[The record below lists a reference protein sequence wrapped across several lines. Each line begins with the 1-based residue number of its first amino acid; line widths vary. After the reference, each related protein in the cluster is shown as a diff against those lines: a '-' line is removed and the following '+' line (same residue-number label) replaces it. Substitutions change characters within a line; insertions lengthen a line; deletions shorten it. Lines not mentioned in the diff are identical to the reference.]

1 MGGAVLSEFED
12 KLQSILG
19 NPQAMDQIMS
29 IARSLSG
36 NPPPQDCPDP
46 SEELYTQPVQT
57 ESDTSDPFALLN
69 GLDPR
74 IVQIGMQLLSEYNR
88 DDNRTIAL
96 LNALQPF
103 VRQERYA
110 KVDKA
115 LQIAKLSR
123 VIRIALETFR
133 KGDNDFV

>member
-1 MGGAVLSEFED
+1 MSEFED

-46 SEELYTQPVQT
+46 SEELCTQPVQT

-74 IVQIGMQLLSEYNR
+74 IVQIGIEFFM
-88 DDNRTIAL
+88 
-96 LNALQPF
+96 
-103 VRQERYA
+103 
-110 KVDKA
+110 
-115 LQIAKLSR
+115 
-123 VIRIALETFR
+123 
-133 KGDNDFV
+133 

>member
-1 MGGAVLSEFED
+1 MSEFED

-19 NPQAMDQIMS
+19 NPEAMDQIMS
-29 IARSLSG
+29 IARSISG
-36 NPPPQDCPDP
+36 NPPAQEVPNP
-46 SEELYTQPVQT
+46 SEELCPQTVQ
-57 ESDTSDPFALLN
+57 SAPDSKDPFALLN

-74 IVQIGMQLLSEYNR
+74 LLQIGMRLLSEYNS
-88 DDNRTIAL
+88 DDNRTVVL

-115 LQIAKLSR
+115 IQIAKLSR
-123 VIRIALETFR
+123 MIRVALESFR
-133 KGDNDFV
+133 KGDADFV

>member
-1 MGGAVLSEFED
+1 MSEFED

-19 NPQAMDQIMS
+19 NPEAMDQIMS
-29 IARSLSG
+29 IARSIG
-36 NPPPQDCPDP
+36 AAPPAQEGSDP
-46 SEELYTQPVQT
+46 PEELCPQPVRPT
-57 ESDTSDPFALLN
+57 PDTGDPFALLS

-74 IVQIGMQLLSEYNR
+74 ILQVGMRLLSEYNR
-88 DDNRTIAL
+88 DDSRTVAL

-115 LQIAKLSR
+115 VQIARLSR
-123 VIRIALETFR
+123 LIRIALESFR
-133 KGDNDFV
+133 KGDADLV